1 MPSATQPHL
10 KKKICWQTDCQ
21 FSSLQNTFTR
31 EAVFR
36 TNRSWLAALYAYLKM
51 KKKNPKHPKKTT
63 KKPNQTKECQALVA
77 NSNDE
82 HWKNWILEEAKQVKF
97 RIKVQFLKEQMWF
110 NHLTKLQNKTMDFSL
125 SIFKL
130 RLLSFSGKY
139 FMVSQVSYWIQ
150 HWWNLP
156 SCSI

>member
-1 MPSATQPHL
+1 MTNWLPVFQPAKHL
-10 KKKICWQTDCQ
+10 YKGSCLSYKQELTCCTLCIPKDEKKK
-21 FSSLQNTFTR
+21 
-31 EAVFR
+31 
-36 TNRSWLAALYAYLKM
+36 
-51 KKKNPKHPKKTT
+51 PKHPKKTT
-63 KKPNQTKECQALVA
+63 KKTNQTKECQALVT

-97 RIKVQFLKEQMWF
+97 RIKVQFLKGQMWF
-110 NHLTKLQNKTMDFSL
+110 NHLNKLQNKTMDFSL